1 MKKPFLLTCDFE
13 TFYDGEYSLSKMTT
27 EAYIRDP
34 RFEVIGVSVKVA
46 KQPAQWFSG
55 TKQEVKEWLDQ
66 FDWSSAYFLAHNT
79 AFDAAILNWHFD
91 IRPAFLL
98 DTMSM
103 ARPFYAMT
111 CGVSLMMLAR
121 VLGVGEKGTEVLD
134 AKGKRR
140 ADFSVAELAAYG
152 GYCCNDT
159 ELTYKI
165 FKALSPGFPHDEL
178 KVINMVLRMFTEP
191 SLVLNTATLSAHLAD
206 VKRRKQE
213 LMDSIEHDKETIQ
226 SNPKF
231 AQALI
236 DLGVDPPMKPS
247 PAALKKGEVKLTYAF
262 AKTDPDFR
270 ALLEHEDIRV
280 QALVAARLGTKGT
293 IEETRTMAFLG
304 IAARGTLPIMLNY
317 YGAHTGRLSGGDK
330 INLQN
335 LTRGGK
341 MRESIEAPPGN
352 TLVVGDSSNVEAR
365 IVAWLAG
372 QSDLVEAFV
381 KGDDIY
387 ALFASDIYGFAVNKK
402 DHPNERFVGK
412 ESILGLGFGMGWKKF
427 KATLKAKAKVDM
439 PEEECKRI
447 VNLYRSKYAA
457 IVRLWKKL
465 HAALAHMCSGSEE
478 KFWVAEGVYAQ
489 GHRIY
494 LPNGLFIY
502 YHDLSYDGDQYTYR
516 NRHETVKI
524 YGAKV
529 AENIVQALARIV
541 VFYQMEKIS
550 KLAPV
555 VLTVHDEVVASI
567 SEEFGEWLEGEMQ
580 SIMKEVPQGFE
591 GLPVTCETGRA
602 RSYGKAKK

>member
-1 MKKPFLLTCDFE
+1 MKKPILITCDFE
-13 TFYDGEYSLSKMTT
+13 TYYDGEYSLSKMTT

-34 RFEVIGVSVKVA
+34 RFEAIGVSVKVA
-46 KQPAQWFSG
+46 NGPARWFSG
-55 TKQEVKEWLDQ
+55 TKQEIKEWLDQ
-66 FDWSSAYFLAHNT
+66 FDWSSVYFLAHNT

-103 ARPFYAMT
+103 ARPYYAKT
-111 CGVSLMMLAR
+111 CGVSLAMLAR
-121 VLGVGEKGTEVLD
+121 VTKVGEKGLEVLS

-140 ADFSVAELAAYG
+140 LDFTPDELEAYG
-152 GYCCNDT
+152 KYCCNDT
-159 ELTYKI
+159 ELTYKV
-165 FKALSPGFPHDEL
+165 FKILGKTFPYEEL
-178 KVINMVLRMFTEP
+178 KIINMVLRMFTEP
-191 SLVLNTATLSAHLAD
+191 VLVLNTSTLSAHLAD
-206 VKRRKQE
+206 VKQRKQE
-213 LMDSIEHDKETIQ
+213 LMDAISHDRDTIQ
-226 SNPKF
+226 SSARF

-247 PAALKKGEVKLTYAF
+247 PSALKKGEIKLTYAF
-262 AKTDPDFR
+262 AKTDPEFR

-293 IEETRTMAFLG
+293 IEETRTLAFLG
-304 IAARGTLPIMLNY
+304 IAVRGTLPILLNY

-341 MRESIEAPPGN
+341 MREAIEAPPGH

-372 QSDLVEAFV
+372 QNDLVEAFAH
-381 KGDDIY
+381 GDDIY
-387 ALFASDIYGFAVNKK
+387 ALFASDIYGFPVNKK
-402 DHPNERFVGK
+402 DHPAERFVGK

-427 KATLKAKAKVDM
+427 KATLKSKAKVDM

-465 HAALAHMCSGSEE
+465 HAALAHMCSGSKES
-478 KFWVAEGVYAQ
+478 FWIAEGIYAQ
-489 GHRIY
+489 GECIY
-494 LPNGLFIY
+494 LPNGLFIH
-502 YHDLSYDGDQYTYR
+502 YHDLAFDGDQYTYR
-516 NRHETVKI
+516 NRHEVVKI

-541 VFYQMEKIS
+541 VFYQMEKVS
-550 KLAPV
+550 KLARV
-555 VLTVHDEVVASI
+555 VLTVHDEIVAAI
-567 SEEFGEWLEGEMQ
+567 VDAQAEWLEQEMQ
-580 SIMKEVPQGFE
+580 RIMKEVPRGFE
-591 GLPVTCETGRA
+591 GLPVTCETGRSK
-602 RSYGKAKK
+602 SYGKAKK